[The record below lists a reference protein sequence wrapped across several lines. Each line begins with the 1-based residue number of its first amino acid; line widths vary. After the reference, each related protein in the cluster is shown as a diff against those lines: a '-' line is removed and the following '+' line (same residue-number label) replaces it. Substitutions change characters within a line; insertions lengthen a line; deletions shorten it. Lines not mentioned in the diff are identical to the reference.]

1 MFLVKR
7 SRLLVLEITILFIKC
22 TKNNMCHLPHLYIIE
37 VCGYFK
43 RYLTPYIA
51 SVSLLVTV
59 FFHAIL
65 LTNLIILV
73 TRNKLVFVHLLT
85 YFASKSQCPR
95 MCDCTRCI
103 CMTLYH
109 LNHELKI
116 WNIFYH
122 VLLFHYCTKI
132 SKINFKIIYT
142 LMQLM
147 EIKPI

>member
-37 VCGYFK
+37 VFGYFK

-85 YFASKSQCPR
+85 YFASKSRCPR

-116 WNIFYH
+116 CNIYFMFCY
-122 VLLFHYCTKI
+122 FTIAQKFQ
-132 SKINFKIIYT
+132 K
-142 LMQLM
+142 
-147 EIKPI
+147 

>member
-73 TRNKLVFVHLLT
+73 TRNKLVFVRLLT
-85 YFASKSQCPR
+85 YFASKITVSPHVR
-95 MCDCTRCI
+95 
-103 CMTLYH
+103 LYSVYMH
-109 LNHELKI
+109 DFISFKSRIKNMKYILSCFVI
-116 WNIFYH
+116 S
-122 VLLFHYCTKI
+122 LLHK
-132 SKINFKIIYT
+132 NFKN
-142 LMQLM
+142 
-147 EIKPI
+147 KF